1 MREPYTCETISHRR
15 NTAPDVKG
23 HPMTVKTR
31 TQVVQDALAP
41 EFDWDALPEL
51 EIPEYTR
58 GPKNRIANIEETT
71 PAAIK
76 AKVRASYD
84 AYKPA
89 GHDPASPNKTV
100 ASWMIQKF
108 PTVTMANE
116 FVKLAKRYG
125 KNTDP
130 AMTVRTTI
138 DPDAP
143 TVVRFMAKPQEVRA
157 SKIDAAIAAAGTLV
171 SK

>member
-1 MREPYTCETISHRR
+1 
-15 NTAPDVKG
+15 
-23 HPMTVKTR
+23 MTVKTR

-41 EFDWDALPEL
+41 NFDWDALPEL

-58 GPKNRIANIEETT
+58 SPKSRINVEDST

-76 AKVRASYD
+76 AKVRASFD

-89 GHDPASPNKTV
+89 GHDAEHPNKTV
-100 ASWMIQKF
+100 ASWMIQKC
-108 PTVTMANE
+108 PSVTVANE
-116 FVKLAKRYG
+116 FVRLAKRYG

-138 DPDAP
+138 DPERP
-143 TVVRFMAKPQEVRA
+143 TEVRFMAKPAEVRVP
-157 SKIDAAIAAAGTLV
+157 KDDVQAALTEQTAA
-171 SK
+171 KK